1 VLIGQMF
8 FKGTVERAWISC
20 LGNGIAAGGGIAE
33 VYALLYLHIGIHFT
47 IYQQGITIN

>member
-1 VLIGQMF
+1 MF

-33 VYALLYLHIGIHFT
+33 VYALLYLHIAFNSLHDKAS
-47 IYQQGITIN
+47 Q